1 MQRTKTLPLKVL
13 LNQFISNN
21 QFEAKLTEARVIS
34 VWKEIAGPFSDAGIR
49 LYKRTM
55 YVHVASPAV
64 RNELLMQRMPLQHL
78 LNEKLGE
85 PLVEQIII
93 T

>member
-13 LNQFISNN
+13 LNEFISNN

-34 VWKEIAGPFSDAGIR
+34 VWKDIAGPFSEAGIR

-64 RNELLMQRMPLQHL
+64 RNELLMQRTQMLRL

-85 PLVEQIII
+85 PLVDQMIIN
-93 T
+93 